1 MTGIVRQFNVRS
13 RYVEKNNP
21 SRYLRV
27 YESTKV
33 NITPFEVTLNDG
45 LKKFLKDV
53 VQVNISVL
61 VVTYCDTDSI
71 L

>member
-1 MTGIVRQFNVRS
+1 MTDIIRQFNFRS

>member
-21 SRYLRV
+21 SSYLRV